1 MEKAV
6 AYFRVSTQKQGYS
19 GLGLEAQEH
28 SVTQYAQSRGLD
40 IVARYTELESGTGKR
55 RRTEIYRAI
64 AQAKAEGAVLL
75 IAKLDRLSRNLHFV
89 TGLLESQVDFIAVDI
104 PEANRLTIQ
113 LMAVLAEH
121 EARATSARTKEALAA
136 AKRRGVRLGS
146 PQPMTEEVRALGRA
160 TQQEAA
166 RDAYTN
172 VSDYIALMRDKEMSL
187 RAIARKLTESGFKT
201 RTGKEWNA
209 VQVSRVLSRAR
220 ATLPEVNATIHYH

>member
-1 MEKAV
+1 M

-28 SVTQYAQSRGLD
+28 AVSQYAQSRGLA
-40 IVARYTELESGTGKR
+40 IVARYTELETGTGKR

-89 TGLLESQVDFIAVDI
+89 TGLLESQVDFTAVDM

-121 EARATSARTKEALAA
+121 EARATSTRTKEALAA

-146 PQPMTEEVRALGRA
+146 PQPMTEKVRALGRA

-172 VSDYIALMRDKEMSL
+172 VADYIAMMRDKEMSL

-201 RTGKEWNA
+201 RTDKEWNA
-209 VQVSRVLSRAR
+209 VQVSRILNRIEKSQR
-220 ATLPEVNATIHYH
+220 L